1 MEHAKSE
8 KEQEMSEQQQH
19 YNDKKPTA
27 TSFDWEINQALI
39 HLRNAMAMTDNHR
52 AHLLNSAFGITKG
65 VKES

>member
-8 KEQEMSEQQQH
+8 KGQEMSEEQQK

-27 TSFDWEINQALI
+27 SGFDWELQQALI
-39 HLRNAMAMTDNHR
+39 HLRNAKAMTDNHR
-52 AHLLNSAFGITKG
+52 AHLLDSAASIVKG